1 MVRFIVKQR
10 NKDCPNIFLLCP
22 NSKLLE
28 SLIFQV
34 IEVHDGR
41 IPLSGRY
48 VRFGGHITGHRPH
61 LLVLNK
67 KDLVSSFSC
76 TTVL

>member
-1 MVRFIVKQR
+1 MPKRECIH
-10 NKDCPNIFLLCP
+10 
-22 NSKLLE
+22 
-28 SLIFQV
+28 FQV

-61 LLVLNK
+61 ILVLNK
-67 KDLVSSFSC
+67 KDLVNFSPAKIFGKPRR
-76 TTVL
+76 